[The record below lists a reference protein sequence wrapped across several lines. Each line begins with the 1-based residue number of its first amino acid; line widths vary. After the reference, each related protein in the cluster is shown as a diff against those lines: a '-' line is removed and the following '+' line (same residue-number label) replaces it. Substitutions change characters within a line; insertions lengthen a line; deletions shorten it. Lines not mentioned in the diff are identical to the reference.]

1 MALNV
6 FDRQKEK
13 VAKSWLL
20 MLGNIHPLLC
30 NRCRMLTGAG
40 GALSQPS
47 GSFCVGIHPENN
59 AIAFWLTDC
68 LRNLCRGL

>member
-13 VAKSWLL
+13 IAKSWLL

-30 NRCRMLTGAG
+30 NRCGVLTGAG
-40 GALSQPS
+40 GALP
-47 GSFCVGIHPENN
+47 
-59 AIAFWLTDC
+59 
-68 LRNLCRGL
+68 